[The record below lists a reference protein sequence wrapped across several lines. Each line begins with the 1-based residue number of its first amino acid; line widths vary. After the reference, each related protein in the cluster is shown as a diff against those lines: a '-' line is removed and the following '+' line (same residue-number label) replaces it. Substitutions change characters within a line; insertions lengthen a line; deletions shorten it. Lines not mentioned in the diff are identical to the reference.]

1 MKSPNKKNN
10 KENYDNILDEK
21 KLSELKN
28 TLKNK
33 NNLSYDI
40 LEKISCYIQL
50 LLKWNKKINLVSS
63 QDKDIELLIRH
74 IFDAVSLLEYIPP
87 NSVVIDAGSGNGIP
101 GIILGIF
108 NIKKIILVESI
119 VKKSI
124 FLHHAT
130 LKLKISNVEIIN
142 SRIEDLNLECDI
154 LAAKAFSSIDK
165 LLTLTKH
172 IKINQKILLLK
183 GEMAKKDIQDAQKN
197 HKFKYDIYSISNKGN
212 IVSITK

>member
-1 MKSPNKKNN
+1 MKSPNNKKNN
-10 KENYDNILDEK
+10 KKNYNNILDEK
-21 KLSELKN
+21 KLSKLKN
-28 TLKNK
+28 TLK

-40 LEKISCYIQL
+40 SEKISYYIQL

-63 QDKDIELLIRH
+63 RDKDIELLVRH

-87 NSVVIDAGSGNGIP
+87 SSVVIDAGSGNGIP

-124 FLHHAT
+124 FLHHAA

-154 LAAKAFSSIDK
+154 LTAKAFSSIDK

-172 IKINQKILLLK
+172 TKINQKILLLK

-197 HKFKYDIYSISNKGN
+197 HKFKYDVYSISNKGN